1 MRPIL
6 LSFGGGINSTALLL
20 EWVEQ
25 GKPLDLVI
33 FADTGSE
40 MPETYEFIDK
50 YVIPFCKKHKIH
62 FETVY
67 YTVSNKVAGV
77 KKGHWV
83 EGERVSIYDYYEYQK
98 AVPSMIKRSCTDKF
112 KISPIE
118 KYIKQKWGDKNLPLR
133 LIGIDAGESH
143 RAKFIVDPKTGKK
156 INVVAVSARSINK
169 KRKFK
174 VNKKIFYKNPLE
186 IFKKNNIDILF
197 EAIGL
202 SDGISKKVVET
213 ALKSKIHVI
222 TPNKALISKHGN
234 ELAKLAEKNKVNL
247 EFEASVAGGIPILRS
262 IKEGL
267 ATNKISKVYGILNGT
282 SNYILS
288 EMENSNENFADVL
301 KKAQILGYAEPGNPK
316 LDLNGF
322 DAFAKVRILSALAF
336 NSKISKHKCLMEG
349 IEKIELKDIKIANQ
363 LDLRI
368 KLLGISEL
376 KNNHLFETVHPCLVS
391 KKSYIGNV
399 NGVMNAVILQGK
411 PVGES
416 VLQGEG
422 AGPGP
427 TSSSLLSDLLS
438 ILRGNIKKPFGVSV
452 SKLKSLKPYNVNNYV
467 NSLYLRFEVKDKPGV
482 LSEITNRLAK
492 YKISV
497 KRLIQT
503 PDKKNNKATIVIITH
518 KTTETNIHNCLSIFK
533 KNKNILKTPT
543 LIRLLG

>member
-1 MRPIL
+1 MNKSINIAVVGLGQVGSYL
-6 LSFGGGINSTALLL
+6 LNELNT
-20 EWVEQ
+20 
-25 GKPLDLVI
+25 
-33 FADTGSE
+33 
-40 MPETYEFIDK
+40 
-50 YVIPFCKKHKIH
+50 KKK
-62 FETVY
+62 
-67 YTVSNKVAGV
+67 
-77 KKGHWV
+77 
-83 EGERVSIYDYYEYQK
+83 D
-98 AVPSMIKRSCTDKF
+98 
-112 KISPIE
+112 IE
-118 KYIKQKWGDKNLPLR
+118 L
-133 LIGIDAGESH
+133 
-143 RAKFIVDPKTGKK
+143 KTGKK
-156 INVVAVSARSINK
+156 INVVAISAKNINK
-169 KRKFK
+169 KRQFK
-174 VNKKIFYKNPLE
+174 INRKIFFKNPLE
-186 IFKKNNIDILF
+186 IFNKKKVDILF

-213 ALKSKIHVI
+213 ALKNKIHVI

-234 ELAKLAEKNKVNL
+234 ELAKIAELSNVNL

-288 EMENSNENFADVL
+288 EMENSNDSFLNVL
-301 KKAQILGYAEPGNPK
+301 KKAQKLGYAEPGNPK

-336 NSKISKHKCLMEG
+336 NTKISKHKCLMEG
-349 IEKIELKDIKIANQ
+349 IEKIELKDIEISNQ
-363 LDLRI
+363 LNLRI

-376 KNNHLFETVHPCLVS
+376 INGQLFETVHPCLVS
-391 KKSYIGNV
+391 KSSYIGNV
-399 NGVMNAVILQGK
+399 GGVMNAVILEGK

-416 VLQGEG
+416 ILQGEG

-438 ILRGNIKKPFGVSV
+438 ILRGNIKKPFGIPGTKR
-452 SKLKSLKPYNVNNYV
+452 KLIKCYNVDNYV

-482 LSEITNRLAK
+482 LSTITNRLAK

-518 KTTETNIHNCLSIFK
+518 KTNELNSKNCLSVFK
-533 KNKNILKTPT
+533 KDKNILKYPT
-543 LIRLLG
+543 LIRIYN

>member
-1 MRPIL
+1 MNNIVNIAVVGL
-6 LSFGGGINSTALLL
+6 GQVGNYLFNELI
-20 EWVEQ
+20 
-25 GKPLDLVI
+25 
-33 FADTGSE
+33 
-40 MPETYEFIDK
+40 
-50 YVIPFCKKHKIH
+50 
-62 FETVY
+62 
-67 YTVSNKVAGV
+67 V
-77 KKGHWV
+77 KKK
-83 EGERVSIYDYYEYQK
+83 D
-98 AVPSMIKRSCTDKF
+98 
-112 KISPIE
+112 IE
-118 KYIKQKWGDKNLPLR
+118 L
-133 LIGIDAGESH
+133 
-143 RAKFIVDPKTGKK
+143 KTGKRV
-156 INVVAVSARSINK
+156 NVVAISAKNINK
-169 KRKFK
+169 KRKYK
-174 VNKKIFYKNPLE
+174 INRKIFYKNPFE
-186 IFKKNNIDILF
+186 IFKKEKVDILF
-197 EAIGL
+197 EVIGQ
-202 SDGISKKVVET
+202 SDGVSKKLVET
-213 ALKSKIHVI
+213 ALKNKIHVI

-234 ELAKLAEKNKVNL
+234 NLAKLAEKNNVNL

-267 ATNKISKVYGILNGT
+267 ATNKLSKVYGILNGT

-288 EMENSNENFADVL
+288 EMENSEQNFLDVL
-301 KKAQILGYAEPGNPK
+301 KKAQQLGYAEPGNPK

-336 NSKISKHKCLMEG
+336 NSKISNKKCLMEG
-349 IEKIELKDIKIANQ
+349 IEKIDLKDIKIANQ

-376 KNNHLFETVHPCLVS
+376 KNNQLFETVHPCLVS

-399 NGVMNAVILQGK
+399 NGVMNAVILNGK

-452 SKLKSLKPYNVNNYV
+452 NKLKTLKSYNVNNYV

-482 LSEITNRLAK
+482 LSQITNRLAK

-503 PDKKNNKATIVIITH
+503 PDKKNNKATIVIVTH
-518 KTTETNIHNCLSIFK
+518 KTTELNCNSCLSIFK
-533 KNKNILKTPT
+533 KNKNILKSPT
-543 LIRLLG
+543 LIRLLD